1 MQSSMMYFC
10 EQCGAANPEDAS
22 YCGACHHSLH
32 TLSATSSVAP
42 LPIAPSTVS
51 SSPAGTF
58 SASTFLPIGPLK
70 PGMLL
75 ENRYRLLSE
84 IGKGGFGC
92 VFKARD
98 LKQHNRL
105 VAVKQIDLSVLNPRE
120 IIEATDSFNREISF
134 LSTLSHPN
142 LPRIYA
148 YFTDS
153 THWYIV
159 MQYIRGRTLEDYLT
173 RSRRG
178 YLSINRV
185 VKIGQALSDVLSY
198 LHSRRPP
205 IIFRDVKPTNIML
218 TRTGH
223 VYLIDFGIARRFS
236 PEKKR
241 DTGPLGSPG
250 YAAPEQYGLAQTD
263 ARTDIYGLG
272 ATLQTLMTGLE
283 PLDARQGLPPR
294 RRKPLPGD
302 LQSLLNSMQEPD
314 PAKRPK
320 NLTPIEERFS
330 WMAEHMFDPFAFL
343 KGLAIGLIFL
353 LCYLPLSIGGDI
365 FKSQYN
371 PPYQPSLVDHHLPDL
386 CKPFPHRGFCN
397 AYLPGDLTV
406 PSREKDACARSPGS
420 SVAAV
425 SYYCPWRSSPALPVV
440 STWR

>member
-1 MQSSMMYFC
+1 
-10 EQCGAANPEDAS
+10 
-22 YCGACHHSLH
+22 
-32 TLSATSSVAP
+32 
-42 LPIAPSTVS
+42 
-51 SSPAGTF
+51 
-58 SASTFLPIGPLK
+58 
-70 PGMLL
+70 MLL

-98 LKQHNRL
+98 LKQHHRL
-105 VAVKQIDLSVLNPRE
+105 VAIKQIDLSTLNPRE

-142 LPRIYA
+142 LPKIYA
-148 YFTDS
+148 HFTDS
-153 THWYIV
+153 THWYLV
-159 MQYIRGRTLEDYLT
+159 MQYIKGRTLEDCLT

-178 YLSINRV
+178 YLSIGHV

-205 IIFRDVKPTNIML
+205 IIFRDVKPANIML

-283 PLDARQGLPPR
+283 PLETRQGLPPHR
-294 RRKPLPGD
+294 PKPLPDD

-320 NLTPIEERFS
+320 NLTPIEERFA
-330 WMAEHMFDPFAFL
+330 WKAEHLFDPFAFL
-343 KGLAIGLIFL
+343 KGLAIGLIIL
-353 LCYLPLSIGGDI
+353 LCYLPLSVGGDI
-365 FKSQYN
+365 FRSQYN
-371 PPYQPSLVDHHLPDL
+371 PHSNPPLWIVMYLICVNLFPIAVFVTLIYQVISLLRPEKRMLALGVLALVLLMFLLIALGVLPPL
-386 CKPFPHRGFCN
+386 FQWFPQG
-397 AYLPGDLTV
+397 
-406 PSREKDACARSPGS
+406 GS
-420 SVAAV
+420 Q
-425 SYYCPWRSSPALPVV
+425 YP
-440 STWR
+440 